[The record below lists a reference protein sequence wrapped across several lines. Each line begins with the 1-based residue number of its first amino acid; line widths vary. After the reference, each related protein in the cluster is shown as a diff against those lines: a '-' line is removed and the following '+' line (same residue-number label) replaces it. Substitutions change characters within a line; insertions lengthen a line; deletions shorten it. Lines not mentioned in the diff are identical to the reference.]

1 MKWGAIV
8 LALALGAD
16 AFVPHASPVISRTR
30 AVRSKM
36 TMEAATA
43 PATQEALATAA
54 TEARGL
60 AMDSIAAAESGHLG
74 LPLGAAEMGAVLFGQ
89 SMTYNADEPKWI
101 NRDRFVLSAGHGS
114 MFLYSWLHIAGY
126 DLPKAEV
133 ANFRQH
139 HAMTPGHPEFPSSE
153 HNTPGIEATTGPL
166 GAGVSNCA
174 GLAAASK
181 MSGALFNTDD
191 HTIFDNHIFCI
202 VGDGCLQE
210 GVSAEAAC
218 FSAHEV
224 RSWTVGWGCAR
235 DRDSAAVRWGLAR
248 DRERVYFI
256 VSRRVRSQVESSD
269 SLSFQKHLTDLPLV
283 VFACARVRRRP
294 TTRSLGRCAW
304 IAGTRERPG
313 RGWTTSLSLSP
324 FQKLDNLIVL
334 YDAND
339 VTLDKM
345 AEFTQSEDVGK
356 RYEAYGWDVITLLD
370 GHDLVAMHSAV
381 EEAKDNNNGKPTLI
395 ICKTEIGKGIDEVAG
410 TNAAHGEAGVAYVD
424 EARKKLGLPEE
435 KWYVSPGTYDYF
447 AEHKKGLQ
455 TKYKAWEATY
465 GEWQKANPDKA
476 AILQD
481 GIDGK
486 TPSVAELSAAIP
498 EHTGGDVATRIA
510 GADVLQGIA
519 AAVPLYISGSADLHG
534 STKNYIKGGGD
545 FGSGLGK
552 TYAGRNVYY
561 GIREH
566 AMGCILNGFAYYG
579 LFRVSGATFLVFAD
593 YMRATVRIAAL
604 SELPVN
610 YIWTHDSIG
619 VGEDGPTH
627 QPVETVSG
635 LRVFPNLDVIRP
647 ADPEETAGAFIAGID
662 KKTGPTALILTRQNV
677 RTLGDYADVK
687 TRREG
692 VLKGAYI
699 LKKETGPLTTIIM
712 GTGSEVQHACAAA
725 DAIGDGVRVVSM
737 PCMERFDAQSAEY
750 KAEVLPD
757 SCRSRVAVEAG
768 ITTLWYKYVGLD
780 GKVIGVDRF
789 GFSAPG
795 DIVMHELGMTGD
807 RVTETVKAFLA

>member
-1 MKWGAIV
+1 
-8 LALALGAD
+8 
-16 AFVPHASPVISRTR
+16 
-30 AVRSKM
+30 
-36 TMEAATA
+36 
-43 PATQEALATAA
+43 
-54 TEARGL
+54 
-60 AMDSIAAAESGHLG
+60 
-74 LPLGAAEMGAVLFGQ
+74 
-89 SMTYNADEPKWI
+89 
-101 NRDRFVLSAGHGS
+101 
-114 MFLYSWLHIAGY
+114 
-126 DLPKAEV
+126 
-133 ANFRQH
+133 
-139 HAMTPGHPEFPSSE
+139 
-153 HNTPGIEATTGPL
+153 
-166 GAGVSNCA
+166 
-174 GLAAASK
+174 
-181 MSGALFNTDD
+181 
-191 HTIFDNHIFCI
+191 
-202 VGDGCLQE
+202 
-210 GVSAEAAC
+210 
-218 FSAHEV
+218 
-224 RSWTVGWGCAR
+224 
-235 DRDSAAVRWGLAR
+235 
-248 DRERVYFI
+248 
-256 VSRRVRSQVESSD
+256 
-269 SLSFQKHLTDLPLV
+269 
-283 VFACARVRRRP
+283 
-294 TTRSLGRCAW
+294 
-304 IAGTRERPG
+304 
-313 RGWTTSLSLSP
+313 
-324 FQKLDNLIVL
+324 
-334 YDAND
+334 
-339 VTLDKM
+339 
-345 AEFTQSEDVGK
+345 
-356 RYEAYGWDVITLLD
+356 
-370 GHDLVAMHSAV
+370 
-381 EEAKDNNNGKPTLI
+381 
-395 ICKTEIGKGIDEVAG
+395 
-410 TNAAHGEAGVAYVD
+410 
-424 EARKKLGLPEE
+424 
-435 KWYVSPGTYDYF
+435 
-447 AEHKKGLQ
+447 
-455 TKYKAWEATY
+455 
-465 GEWQKANPDKA
+465 
-476 AILQD
+476 
-481 GIDGK
+481 
-486 TPSVAELSAAIP
+486 
-498 EHTGGDVATRIA
+498 VATRIA

-677 RTLGDYADVK
+677 RTLSDYADVK

-712 GTGSEVQHACAAA
+712 ATGSEVQHACAAA

-795 DIVMHELGMTGD
+795 DIVMKELGMTGD
-807 RVTETVKAFLA
+807 GVTDTVKAFLA